1 MSSVDVT
8 DAASGSDGRHRVVV
22 IGASAGGVGA
32 LGECLAG
39 AGELDAAVLIAMH
52 LPAGGQT
59 SLPAILGRVT
69 SLEVRLA
76 AHHDSLVPGRV
87 LVCPPDHH
95 LLVGRR
101 RVRLSTGPRENRA
114 RPAVDPLFRTAAQ
127 SHAAGTIAVV
137 LSGMLGDG
145 ASGML
150 AVRRAGGYG
159 IVQDPSDALFG
170 GMPSTALE
178 IAGADAVLKARDI
191 GPELERLAQ
200 EEVRVEERPDEP
212 DIVELDPKA
221 LQRRTQEGDLTGLTC
236 PECNGALWEHV
247 DGNIVTY
254 RCRVGHAF
262 SSEHLDEAQANSVE
276 DALWMAVRALEE
288 QASLLNRSIRRMT
301 DVGVSDRTTRRMQD
315 RASDA
320 LDRAEVLR
328 DVLAKRAEAEALTA
342 SSQPGGRL
350 RSSG

>member
-1 MSSVDVT
+1 VDATVAGHGT
-8 DAASGSDGRHRVVV
+8 DGRHRVIV

-39 AGELDAAVLIAMH
+39 CGDLQAPMLIAMH

-59 SLPAILGRVT
+59 SLPAILQRMT
-69 SLEVRLA
+69 PLEVRLA
-76 AHHDSLVPGRV
+76 RHHERLVTGTV

-114 RPAVDPLFRTAAQ
+114 RPAVDPLFRSAAQ
-127 SHAAGTIAVV
+127 SHGAATIAVV

-145 ASGML
+145 AAGML

-159 IVQDPSDALFG
+159 IVQDPQDALFG

-178 IAGADAVLKARDI
+178 IAGADVVLKAADI
-191 GPELERLAQ
+191 GEELERLAQ
-200 EEVRVEERPDEP
+200 EEVRVEEHPDEP
-212 DIVELDPKA
+212 DIVELDTKE
-221 LQRRTQEGDLTGLTC
+221 LQRRTQEGELTGLTC
-236 PECNGALWEHV
+236 PECNAALWEHV

-262 SSEHLDEAQANSVE
+262 SLEHLDEAQTGAVE
-276 DALWMAVRALEE
+276 DAMWMAVRALEE
-288 QASLLNRSIRRMT
+288 QASLINRSVRRMGM
-301 DVGVSDRTTRRMQD
+301 VGTNDRTRRRMQD

-328 DVLAKRAEAEALTA
+328 DVLAKRAEAEAEAVAA
-342 SSQPGGRL
+342 SPEPAAPEL
-350 RSSG
+350 PSG